1 MKKVGTITFHRAQNY
16 GSILQTYA
24 LQNFVCKLGQKNG
37 VEIDYKVIDVIPNA
51 QDKLYSIYKKGL
63 SVKNLIKNTVAFFNY
78 RKLKRKQKAFSNFLD
93 LHISLTDYCKDEN
106 DLSRVA
112 EDMDYCISGSDQV
125 WNVRSCDFEDYYYL
139 NFVKSAKKISYAVSF
154 GPLEIDW
161 AKYDADKYRNFLN
174 EYSHISTREVGSAKN
189 VEILTD
195 KQSDLH
201 VDPTLLLDR
210 EDWRKIQSKANYRNG
225 KYILLYCLEP
235 SKEQLSL
242 AKKISKKLRLPIVV
256 TKYNNKNDIING
268 FVKKYDTGPCDF
280 LSLVDNA
287 SLVITSSFH
296 GTAFSLIYR
305 KKFYVL
311 NGRTDNRISDILG
324 KTGLLE
330 RSLESFDDIEKVN
343 LQDVDF
349 NKTECFLEEQ
359 KQRSENYLK
368 DALDL

>member
-24 LQNFVCKLGQKNG
+24 LQNFVCTIGQNSG
-37 VEIDYKVIDVIPNA
+37 TEIDYKVIDVKPNK

-63 SVKNLIKNTVAFFNY
+63 NVKNLIKNTVAFFNY
-78 RKLKRKQKAFSNFLD
+78 RKLKRKQKAFLDFLNTY
-93 LHISLTDYCKDEN
+93 ISLTDFCKDEN
-106 DLSRVA
+106 ELTQVA
-112 EDMDYCISGSDQV
+112 KDMDYCISGSDQV
-125 WNVRSCDFEDYYYL
+125 WNVRSSDFEDYYYL
-139 NFVKSAKKISYAVSF
+139 NFVKTAKKISYAVSF

-161 AKYDADKYRNFLN
+161 TKYDADKYRNYLN
-174 EYSHISTREVGSAKN
+174 EYSHISTREFGSAKN

-195 KQSDLH
+195 KQPDLH

-210 EDWRKIQSKANYRNG
+210 EEWRKIQSNANYRNG

-235 SKEQLSL
+235 SKEQLLL
-242 AKKISKKLRLPIVV
+242 AKRISKKLKLPIVV
-256 TKYNNKNDIING
+256 TKYNNKNDIINN

-311 NGRTDNRISDILG
+311 NGKTDNRISDILE
-324 KTGLLE
+324 KTDLLD
-330 RSLESFDDIEKVN
+330 RSLESLDDIEKVN

-349 NKTECFLEEQ
+349 FKTEEFIKEQ

-368 DALDL
+368 NALDL